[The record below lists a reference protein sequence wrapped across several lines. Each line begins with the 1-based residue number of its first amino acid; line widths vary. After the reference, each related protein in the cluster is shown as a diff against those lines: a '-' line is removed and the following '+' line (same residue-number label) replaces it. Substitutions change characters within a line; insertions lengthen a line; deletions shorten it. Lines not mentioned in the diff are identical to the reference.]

1 MSENNPQPTHAPGE
15 GQGGM
20 PYEFD
25 EARLE
30 RLRDPDRL
38 VTQNPERIWSVLADR
53 PPRTLVDLGTGIG
66 FCAIPFARRL
76 PDGLLYACDVKEEAL
91 RYLRE
96 AIRREGVTNIVPV
109 LSEPVYVP
117 LEDAIADV
125 VVMINLHH
133 HLPSRPGTL
142 AQCRRLLRMG
152 GKVTVI
158 DWKTIPT
165 AKGPPQEAR
174 IPPAKVRAELHAAG
188 FQAVVEHDVL
198 PEHYIVTGLK

>member
-1 MSENNPQPTHAPGE
+1 MSENHPQPTHAPGE

-66 FCAIPFARRL
+66 FFAIPFARRM

-165 AKGPPQEAR
+165 AKGPPQESR
-174 IPPAKVRAELHAAG
+174 IPPAQVRVELHAAG
-188 FQAVVEHDVL
+188 FREVSEHDVL